1 GSNFVLNGTIKPDFS
16 QVEADATQIAADP
29 RFALFY
35 PEKRPFFV
43 ESSDQFNVPNT
54 LVYTRTIVQPD
65 VAAKLTGKLGRADV
79 AALTALDA
87 GSTTLTGQRP
97 LVDILRVS
105 QSFDLQS
112 NAGLLYSERVGG
124 GRSNRVYG
132 ADTHIVFDKLY
143 FAQFQFEQS
152 ATTTRGV
159 ATSGPLWEAVLD
171 GTARSFGFHYNVL
184 GVAPGFSAD
193 NGFVSRTGYVQPNV
207 LNRYTWYGKQG
218 ALLERFNMYG
228 TVRGLWNYS
237 DFFNTRSVLE
247 DHVQSM

>member
-1 GSNFVLNGTIKPDFS
+1 
-16 QVEADATQIAADP
+16 
-29 RFALFY
+29 
-35 PEKRPFFV
+35 
-43 ESSDQFNVPNT
+43 
-54 LVYTRTIVQPD
+54 
-65 VAAKLTGKLGRADV
+65 
-79 AALTALDA
+79 
-87 GSTTLTGQRP
+87 
-97 LVDILRVS
+97 
-105 QSFDLQS
+105 
-112 NAGLLYSERVGG
+112 GG

-132 ADTHIVFDKLY
+132 ADTHIVFHKLY

-247 DHVQSM
+247 DHVQSMMQFTLRGGWNLGVSPQLSSYRFDPSQYRGLFSIPQPPTGFTPSDRIETLVSGFSVSTPQYRTFSASAST